1 VKVNEHRLEDKR
13 PMRKLIQLIALGVV
27 VATLALPALAQEA
40 TASPSPTTTTTQ
52 TSTAAQDDA
61 EAKAALYKRVTDNY
75 KTNQPVAY
83 EAAKEYLQKYPKDDP
98 KIIQYLQNF
107 VAKYEKAT
115 VQNQFP
121 QFIKEK
127 KYTEAFALGKQIL
140 AKEPENLGVMMNLGY
155 AGYLASFANNTAFN
169 ADAINYAKQA
179 IQMIE
184 SGKTTD
190 NWDPFKNKDE
200 ALAYLNYALGFM
212 YLKNNPAEA
221 VTSFIKA
228 AQFNSPVKSEA
239 ITYYY
244 LAFGYEAGPY
254 KTQSDQF
261 RTYEGKDET
270 PESKAAL
277 ESLNQV
283 TDRLIDA
290 YARAVS
296 YAGTDAKYQADKTKW
311 MARLTELYKFRHNG
325 SDAGLNEMIASV
337 RNTPL
342 PTAAASAPTAT
353 TPATTTPASTTNTSG
368 TDGTATSTTP
378 ATDAGTSTTTPTTTP
393 ANTAQPSS
401 TTTPSTSTQPTGKP
415 TTTSPAP
422 SQPATKTKP

>member
-1 VKVNEHRLEDKR
+1 
-13 PMRKLIQLIALGVV
+13 MRKLIQLLALSLVM
-27 VATLALPALAQEA
+27 ATLALPAFAQEA
-40 TASPSPTTTTTQ
+40 TASPSPATTTAT
-52 TSTAAQDDA
+52 TAAQGDQ

-83 EAAKEYLQKYPKDDP
+83 EAAKEYLQKYPQDDP

-121 QFIKEK
+121 QFIKDK

-179 IQMIE
+179 IQKIE

-212 YLKNNPAEA
+212 NLKTNPGEA
-221 VTSFIKA
+221 VNYFVKA
-228 AQFNSPVKSEA
+228 AQANSPVKNEA

-244 LAFGYEAGPY
+244 LALGYEVGPY
-254 KTQSDQF
+254 KTQSEQF
-261 RTYEGKDET
+261 AAMYQGKDET

-277 ESLNQV
+277 ESLNQL

-296 YAGTDAKYQADKTKW
+296 YAGTEAKYAAEKTKW
-311 MARLTELYKFRHNG
+311 MARLTELYKFRHKD
-325 SDAGLNEMIASV
+325 SDAGLNELIANV

-342 PTAAASAPTAT
+342 PTATSAPTAT
-353 TPATTTPASTTNTSG
+353 TPATTPATTTSTSG
-368 TDGTATSTTP
+368 TDGAATSTTP
-378 ATDAGTSTTTPTTTP
+378 ATNTGTGAATTTTP
-393 ANTAQPSS
+393 ANTAQPTNSTTPT
-401 TTTPSTSTQPTGKP
+401 TTTPSTSTQPSSKP
-415 TTTSPAP
+415 TTTPAP
-422 SQPATKTKP
+422 SQPADKPKP